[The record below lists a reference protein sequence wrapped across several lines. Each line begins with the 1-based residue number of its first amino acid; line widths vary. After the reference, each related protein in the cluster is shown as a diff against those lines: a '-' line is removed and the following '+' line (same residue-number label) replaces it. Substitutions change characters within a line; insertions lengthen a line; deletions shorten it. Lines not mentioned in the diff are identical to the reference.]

1 MPRSQVIVQARKPD
15 FFSYNMSLYEV
26 VTPDGLMRPVMRAAK
41 GGLFC
46 GGSAR
51 MVEAALGMEGDDIL
65 YVGDHIYTD
74 AALAKI
80 HFRWRTALIVRRL
93 PLHLASSLQPWE
105 RGLVSSCSIL
115 HAGSLLRA
123 SHLGLCSCGHE

>member
-1 MPRSQVIVQARKPD
+1 MVVEIIGCWVQVIVQARKPE
-15 FFSYNMSLYEV
+15 FFNYNMSLYEV
-26 VTPDGLMRPVMRAAK
+26 VTPDGLMRPVMTARR

-80 HFRWRTALIVRRL
+80 NFRWRTALIVR
-93 PLHLASSLQPWE
+93 PHVA
-105 RGLVSSCSIL
+105 
-115 HAGSLLRA
+115 
-123 SHLGLCSCGHE
+123 